1 MNYLNEEQ
9 IIDISKVV
17 NLDYEFFAHKKE
29 LNNKMIYENLIDH
42 IGLSNKYFLN
52 ICNEKN
58 IYEIFTKFEDIYLE
72 DVSEDGKFI
81 FRELLINIVNFHDIG
96 KINPRFQLDKM
107 DNKLFNYDEFKSVGS
122 KHSIISAIIYIDYFW
137 NRMDSLDRKNKSKL
151 REFLFFNAYLISK
164 HHGDLDSYESF
175 INSFKVIDGNDGD
188 GYRSINVLAK
198 YYKEVYKKE
207 FNITTEDARKGASIV
222 LKKIKSRT
230 SEESMYLYTYE
241 RLVFSL
247 LLAADFY
254 STSEFMNEITID
266 NFGEINDINEFY
278 DVYKETDIYKKIRE
292 YEKNEYGKKHDFSN
306 ENNINVL
313 RKEMFLDSEN
323 VMKNNFDG
331 EIFYLEAPT
340 GAGKSNIATN
350 LSFRLI
356 KYKEKL
362 KKIFWVYPFNT
373 LVEQNKENLKKIYEN
388 KDEVLRKIATINSVT
403 PIKIDKNIVESNEEF
418 TDMEKYKEYAYAL
431 LNRQF
436 LNYPMTL
443 ITHVGIFDSMFGR
456 NKKDIFSFHQLANSV
471 IVFDEIQSYKLQIWT
486 EIISFFKVFAKLMN
500 IKIIIMSAT
509 LPNLDILTNIKGN
522 TVTLIEDRDKYFTN
536 PLFKG
541 RVKIDYSLI
550 DESRDEIIKHII
562 ENSNN
567 KKKILV
573 EFINK
578 KTAYEV
584 YDELIDTKLGCEVL
598 LLTGDDNQIDRSRIL
613 EIIKSNK
620 VCKEGIILIST
631 QVIEAGV
638 DIDMD
643 IGYKDISRLDG
654 EEQFM
659 GRINRS
665 CLRDGIVYFFN
676 IDNEKNVYRRDIRVE
691 SRYTLK
697 NQWVKDVLINKEF
710 SIYYNEVMKEL
721 SNEYNNSTNS
731 KYSIEEFFEEIVAGL
746 DFYKISERM
755 RLIDDDNRT
764 VSVFLART
772 IEDEAGNI
780 IDGVK
785 VWNKYIELF
794 KDKKLQYAEREV
806 KLSDIR
812 AKMNYFIY
820 EVKELSISYDDVIGE
835 LYYIEDGEKYFKNNK
850 IDKEKIITGI
860 GDFI

>member
-1 MNYLNEEQ
+1 MNYLNKEK
-9 IIDISKVV
+9 IVDINKVI
-17 NLDYEFFAHKKE
+17 NLDYEFFAHKKKID
-29 LNNKMIYENLIDH
+29 NKMVYEKLIDH
-42 IGLSNKYFLN
+42 IELANKYFLN

-58 IYEIFTKFEDIYLE
+58 IGEIFKTFEDIYLE
-72 DVSEDGKFI
+72 DVSEEAKLI
-81 FRELLINIVNFHDIG
+81 FRELLINIVNFHDVG

-122 KHSIISAIIYIDYFW
+122 KHSIISAVIYIDYFW
-137 NRMDSLDRKNKSKL
+137 SRMDSLDRKNKSRL
-151 REFLFFNAYLISK
+151 REFLFLNAYLISK

-175 INSFKVIDGNDGD
+175 INSFKVIDGNDGY
-188 GYRSINVLAK
+188 GYRAINVLAK
-198 YYKEVYKKE
+198 YYKEFYKKE
-207 FNITTEDARKGASIV
+207 FNITTEDARKGSSVV
-222 LKKIKSRT
+222 LKKIKNRA
-230 SEESMYLYTYE
+230 SEKAMYLYTYE

-247 LLAADFY
+247 ILAADFY
-254 STSEFMNEITID
+254 STSEFMNAITID
-266 NFGEINDINEFY
+266 NFGNLNNINEFY
-278 DVYKETDIYKKIRE
+278 DVYKETNIYKSIRE
-292 YEKNEYGKKHDFSN
+292 YEKNEYGKEDNFLN
-306 ENNINVL
+306 EKNINIL
-313 RKEMFLDSEN
+313 RTEMFLDSER
-323 VMKNNFDG
+323 VMKNNLDG

-350 LSFRLI
+350 LSFKLI
-356 KYKEKL
+356 KDKNGL

-373 LVEQNKENLKKIYEN
+373 LVEQNKESLKKIYEN

-403 PIKIDKNIVESNEEF
+403 PIKVDKNIVETDDEF

-436 LNYPMTL
+436 LNYPMIL
-443 ITHVGIFDSMFGR
+443 ITHVGMFDSMFGR
-456 NKKDIFSFHQLANSV
+456 DKKDIFSFHQLANSV

-486 EIISFFKVFAKLMN
+486 EIISFFKIFAKLMN

-522 TVTLIEDRDKYFTN
+522 TVTLIENRNKYFTN
-536 PLFKG
+536 PLFKN

-550 DESRDEIIKHII
+550 DKSRDEIIKHII

-573 EFINK
+573 EFIKK

-584 YDELIDTKLGCEVL
+584 YDELINTELGCEVL
-598 LLTGDDNQIDRSRIL
+598 LLTGDDNQIDRRRML
-613 EIIKSNK
+613 EIIKSK
-620 VCKEGIILIST
+620 KECEEGIILIST

-665 CLRDGIVYFFN
+665 CLGDGIVYFFN
-676 IDNEKNVYRRDIRVE
+676 IDNEKNIYRNDIRAE
-691 SRYTLK
+691 SGYTLK
-697 NQWVKDVLINKEF
+697 NQWVKDVLINKDF

-721 SNEYNNSTNS
+721 ADEYNNSTNS

-764 VSVFLART
+764 VSVFLARK
-772 IEDEAGNI
+772 IEDDLGNI
-780 IDGVK
+780 IDGVDI
-785 VWNKYIELF
+785 WNKYIELL
-794 KDKKLQYAEREV
+794 KDKKLEYAEREV
-806 KLSDIR
+806 KLSEIR

-820 EVKELSISYDDVIGE
+820 EVKELNISYDDVIGE
-835 LYYIEDGEKYFKNNK
+835 LYYIEDGEKYFKNKK